1 MLHWWVQRRM
11 ILDNNLH
18 RDPEAAECGVREI
31 VELKHVNKYNKITK
45 KLKLASHDDANEMV
59 NRLLILHLVCLSSM
73 FYFS

>member
-1 MLHWWVQRRM
+1 M
-11 ILDNNLH
+11 DNNLH

-31 VELKHVNKYNKITK
+31 VELKHVNKYNIITK
-45 KLKLASHDDANEMV
+45 KLKLASHDDENADEMV